1 MISIENHCKVL
12 IATLLLLV
20 PVASSFVPKSDGLS
34 TTKRKYVPIALY
46 DLPRVIV
53 FDLDATLWTPEL
65 YQLRRLQ
72 RTNQTPRAGKDVK
85 LFDGARKVLNEII
98 PSLAKD
104 GQQPPILA
112 IASRTQ
118 SVAWAHD
125 LLDQF
130 DLRSSFQC
138 IEIFPAH
145 KTRHFTNIQQK
156 TRVPFDQMMFFDDAR
171 DGRYGNC
178 EPIAALGVFC
188 VHCPQ
193 GIESPEIFERAL
205 TMYRNEWDRSP
216 NAIVEWDGRLTIN
229 TPQYQQHQTKQY
241 PVDDTTYNGQIKT
254 SRSEKQ
260 YGFIR
265 YRKGN
270 ARENARDIFFHFNN
284 LGDGISTDDIREG
297 DDVTFQ
303 IQRDPK
309 TSKDMAVNVTVEY
322 AHDKA
327 TVQFRCFS
335 MNQPFAAL
343 LANGYKTL
351 ETRNGTMFAK
361 YAEGTVMLL
370 HVGRRTYPDQGKH
383 YDIMK
388 NGSGLSDEEIEKL
401 KSLPPGFSR
410 GSIVAIVELGRQY
423 ETTIDERG
431 DPEFEQKVA
440 ARGEDSGRFV
450 TEIKRVEYLKR
461 PVKKRGEGGI
471 FKTRIDP
478 TVIPDG
484 WDVPSLD
491 DDVGSALEVVYPIT
505 G

>member
-1 MISIENHCKVL
+1 ML
-12 IATLLLLV
+12 FV
-20 PVASSFVPKSDGLS
+20 PIVSSFVPKSKSNAPS
-34 TTKRKYVPIALY
+34 TTKRRNLPTALY

-72 RTNQTPRAGKDVK
+72 RANQTPRAGKDVK
-85 LFDGARKVLNEII
+85 LFEGARKVLNEII
-98 PSLAKD
+98 PSLAED
-104 GQQPPILA
+104 AQEPPILA

-118 SVAWAHD
+118 SAAWAHD

-130 DLRSSFQC
+130 GLRSSFQC

-145 KTRHFTNIQQK
+145 KTKHFTNIQQQ

-171 DGRYGNC
+171 DGKYGNC
-178 EPIAALGVFC
+178 EPVAALGVFC

-193 GIESPEIFERAL
+193 GIESAEIFERAL
-205 TMYRNEWDRSP
+205 HMYRNEWDRSP
-216 NAIVEWDGRLTIN
+216 NTIVEWDGRLTIN
-229 TPQYQQHQTKQY
+229 SAQYQKYQTKQY
-241 PVDDTTYNGQIKT
+241 PVDEKTYKGQIKT
-254 SRSEKQ
+254 IRLEKK

-265 YRKGN
+265 YRRGN
-270 ARENARDIFFHFNN
+270 ARENARDVFFHFNN
-284 LGDGISTDDIREG
+284 FGDELSADDIQEG

-309 TSKDMAVNVTVEY
+309 TGKDMAVNVTVEN

-327 TVQFRCFS
+327 TVQMRCFS

-351 ETRNGTMFAK
+351 ETRNGTMFSK
-361 YAEGTVMLL
+361 YAQGTQMLL

-388 NGSGLSDEEIEKL
+388 NESGLSDEEIEKL
-401 KSLPPGFSR
+401 KSLPSGYSR
-410 GSIVAIVELGRQY
+410 GDVIAILELGKTY
-423 ETTIDERG
+423 ETTTEERS

-440 ARGEDSGRFV
+440 ARGEDSGKFV
-450 TEIKRVEYLKR
+450 TEIKRVEYLKK
-461 PVKKRGEGGI
+461 PVKKRGEGGV
-471 FKTRIDP
+471 FKLRIDP

-491 DDVGSALEVVYPIT
+491 DDIDSALEVVYTIT